1 MENVFPLFIHLIS
14 ILSHQFIQSMPTK
27 QIKQFVVQ
35 NFGNLFIKMG
45 TQQNNMLLKVFWRNE
60 KNSINSFEYF
70 CSKIIF
76 VHIHFRALLQ
86 IRFGPQI
93 RRHFVPID

>member
-1 MENVFPLFIHLIS
+1 MENYVPLFIHLIS
-14 ILSHQFIQSMPTK
+14 ILSHQFIQSMLPK

-45 TQQNNMLLKVFWRNE
+45 TQQNNMLLKVFWR
-60 KNSINSFEYF
+60 IQFNSFEYF